1 MAFIPKIVILLHN
14 KHSNRAISKMWS
26 AFFSFSESK
35 PKKVYFLIVM
45 FFIALYR
52 KLFEA
57 EVLKM
62 DASASKSYLNFTAK
76 YLTEITN

>member
-1 MAFIPKIVILLHN
+1 
-14 KHSNRAISKMWS
+14 
-26 AFFSFSESK
+26 
-35 PKKVYFLIVM
+35 M

-57 EVLKM
+57 ELLKM